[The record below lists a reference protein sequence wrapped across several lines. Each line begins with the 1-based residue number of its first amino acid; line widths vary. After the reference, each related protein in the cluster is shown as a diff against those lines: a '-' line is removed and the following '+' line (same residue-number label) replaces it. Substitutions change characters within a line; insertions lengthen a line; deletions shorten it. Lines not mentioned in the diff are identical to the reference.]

1 MSGVVI
7 VLVGKSALA
16 IAQTKCPG
24 LTQAGA
30 LYLGVLSEEK
40 KTTRQL

>member
-1 MSGVVI
+1 MVI

-16 IAQTKCPG
+16 IAQVKYPG
-24 LTQAGA
+24 LCQAGA
-30 LYLGVLSEEK
+30 LYLGVLPEEK